1 MTVSVTIQGNAAEVL
16 HEMQTFLSLNGKA
29 ANESKLAQFVPPSGD
44 LATPVTPAQVA
55 EAIKP
60 TRGKKAPAAEVV
72 IEQPAQADPKPE
84 PTDGLTVDEAREHM
98 KKFAAD
104 GHMDQVSA
112 ALKSFGVKKVSDV
125 DPDAKGAKSAKFS
138 EFVAKIDELVKAKV
152 AA

>member
-1 MTVSVTIQGNAAEVL
+1 MTVSLTLSGDANEVL
-16 HEMQTFLSLNGKA
+16 NDMAAFLERHRAPANYSVA
-29 ANESKLAQFVPPSGD
+29 AGFGE
-44 LATPVTPAQVA
+44 TPAAVVPEPTVA
-55 EAIKP
+55 AAGAKP
-60 TRGKKAPAAEVV
+60 GRKKAPAADVV
-72 IEQPAQADPKPE
+72 IEQPAQTEKAAE

-112 ALKSFGVKKVSDV
+112 ALESFGVKKVSDI